1 MNGHIHGAKIQK
13 KPKQKQKKGRALNTT
28 NLAKAPHVNSRQ
40 HGVDEEK
47 NAVLG
52 IMYYSKES
60 SGYSTT
66 SRCTDA
72 PAMVRRMTM

>member
-1 MNGHIHGAKIQK
+1 MATFTVQRYKKTETKTKKMQRHLMSIHGNIGRMK
-13 KPKQKQKKGRALNTT
+13 K
-28 NLAKAPHVNSRQ
+28 
-40 HGVDEEK
+40 K

-66 SRCTDA
+66 SRCTEA

>member
-1 MNGHIHGAKIQK
+1 MSIHGNIGRMK
-13 KPKQKQKKGRALNTT
+13 K
-28 NLAKAPHVNSRQ
+28 
-40 HGVDEEK
+40 K

-66 SRCTDA
+66 SRCTEA